1 MRGIYWILIY
11 DYYYIGS
18 SQNIP
23 KRIARHLRELAV
35 GKHVNKK
42 LQSVFNKYN
51 EFSYVYRD
59 VPDEQDL
66 LEAEQKEIDENID
79 DKFCCNL
86 ARSATAAFQ
95 GREHTKDSKER
106 ISDSSRAAMVTTTIF
121 KDGGIEVLT
130 SIGRAA
136 KVLNVHASH
145 IRQWA
150 TKRRPI
156 PERFRIKGVSL
167 LYPDGKYVSS
177 FE

>member
-1 MRGIYWILIY
+1 MRGVYWIFID

-51 EFSYVYRD
+51 EFSYTFRE
-59 VPDEQDL
+59 VPDGKDL
-66 LEAEQKEIDENID
+66 LEAEQRVLDQHID
-79 DKFCCNL
+79 DQCCCNL

-121 KDGGIEVLT
+121 KEDGIEVLT